1 MLQNIVEYQKYPSYK
16 IELGFDYL
24 KSTSDTKNKN
34 ISSSSKTKLE
44 PIKSVNYAKIAY
56 SY

>member
-1 MLQNIVEYQKYPSYK
+1 MLQNIVEYQKYPSDK